1 MCIRHTCSAR
11 MKRYLSSKNFA
22 TKKKKCKKNNNN
34 LMFKYGRCVRVSVY
48 ESVLIYDRIQIFFQL
63 CINMNKKKVKI
74 MGSRAL
80 KLWKKRPQIAS
91 NTLAKW
97 WCIYGVC
104 LNICNNGQWMNER
117 TRMSFDHTLTHLFC
131 LLLIFLSFI
140 VYVICGFVEVKS
152 NMVASFVVI
161 IEVKSLAMHS
171 K

>member
-22 TKKKKCKKNNNN
+22 TKKKCKKNNNN

-117 TRMSFDHTLTHLFC
+117 TCMSFDHTLTHLFC

-140 VYVICGFVEVKS
+140 VYVICGFVDVKL